1 MARVQKTATKTV
13 TKKASSIPATY
24 DPKKIEPILQK
35 KWEKEKPFKALASGK
50 TKKKPF
56 YVLSMIPYPSGIGL
70 HIGHPRSYTATDIVA
85 RKKRMEGFNV
95 LNPMGYDAFGLPA
108 EQFAIQNQVH
118 PKKAVA
124 INVKT
129 FEGQLKRLGFSFDWD
144 RKINTTDPG
153 YYKWTQWIFLK
164 LYNSYYDTSKKK
176 ALSIDELV
184 KIFEKKGNQ
193 SINAFISDQVSNFTK
208 DDWKKMSPLQK
219 QEVLMKYRLAY
230 EGVAQVNWCE
240 ALGTVLAND
249 EVVDSK
255 EGPVSERGGYPVTK
269 KNVRQWFLRITAY
282 ADRLLSGLDTIAWP
296 NHIKEIEKNWIGK
309 SEGAEILFN
318 LNVPGQAEGKHSVTV
333 FTTRPDTL
341 LGVTFLAVSAELAQ
355 TWLNVGWQT
364 TGDVKEYIENVIKD
378 HEKSDFD
385 ASKEKTG
392 IFTQIFATHPG
403 TQEKIPVWIANYV
416 LPGYGTGAIMGVPA
430 HDERDYE
437 FAQTYNLPI
446 KNVIDPIFVRADV
459 KDATNFTP
467 KNKIVAL
474 VEAPD
479 GKVLTINWGSAL
491 GGRLLVGGTIE
502 NGEQPGETAL
512 RELQEETGYC
522 NGQVISVGEE
532 IFDYKY
538 FATSKNTAH
547 QAFTCFVHIK
557 LKDLENKGDALE
569 DNEKGKFKVE
579 WIPKEQAKK
588 EIVEVLH
595 VYALEKFG
603 YNLPFSGEGIVARS
617 GVFSGLTSVQ
627 AKKEIT
633 KSVGG
638 KLVTRYKMRDAI
650 FARQRYWGEPVPLFK
665 DKEGIIHEVKKL
677 PLALPNTTSYEPT
690 GTGEGPLANITSWKK
705 AGYETNTMPGWAG
718 SSWYYLRYMDAQNKK
733 VFADPKEI
741 KYWNQVNVYLGGAE
755 HATGHLLYARFWHKV
770 LKDYG
775 LVPTEEPFK
784 QFVAHGLILASD
796 GRKISKRWGNGI
808 SPDEV
813 VATYGADTTRLY
825 IAFMGPYTESIPW
838 SDESIIGCRRFIE
851 RLYKKAQSALNE
863 KVSTSDAV
871 AEKAIHKLIDKVT
884 KDIESYS
891 FNTAVAKAME
901 TMNIIDSCKVSVKDF
916 SLMLQVLNPFIP
928 HVTEY
933 LFKEC
938 GNKEGIHTS
947 SWPKA
952 NKKLLIDDQI
962 TIGVQVNG
970 KLRGTITVPTN
981 SLENVVKKAALNED
995 NVLKYLEGKEVIKV
1009 VYVPNRIIN
1018 IVIKP

>member
-1 MARVQKTATKTV
+1 MARVQKTATKT
-13 TKKASSIPATY
+13 ASSIPVTY

-50 TKKKPF
+50 TKKKAF
-56 YVLSMIPYPSGIGL
+56 YVLCMFPYPSGVGL
-70 HIGHPRSYTATDIVA
+70 HVGHPRSYLATDILA

-108 EQFAIQNQVH
+108 EQFAVQNKVH

-124 INVKT
+124 MNVAT
-129 FEGQLKRLGFSFDWD
+129 FEKQLKKLGFSFDWD
-144 RKINTTDPG
+144 RKVNTTDEE

-164 LYNSYYDTSKKK
+164 LYNSYYDTTKQK
-176 ALSIDELV
+176 ALPIDGLV
-184 KIFEKKGNQ
+184 KIFEKSGNENL
-193 SINAFISDQVSNFTK
+193 SAFVSDKVLRFDKNE
-208 DDWKKMSPLQK
+208 WKKMSPLEK
-219 QEVLMKYRLAY
+219 QEMLMKYRLAY

-249 EVVDSK
+249 EIVDGK
-255 EGPVSERGGYPVTK
+255 DGPVSERGGYPVTK
-269 KNVRQWFLRITAY
+269 KNIRQWFLRITAY

-296 NHIKEIEKNWIGK
+296 NHVKEIEKNWIGK
-309 SEGAEILFN
+309 SEGAEIVFTLH
-318 LNVPGQAEGKHSVTV
+318 VPGQPEGKHEVTV

-341 LGVTFLAVSAELAQ
+341 FGATFLAVSAELAQ

-364 TGDVKEYIENVIKD
+364 TADVKEYIENVIKD

-385 ASKEKTG
+385 ASKDKTG
-392 IFTQIFATHPG
+392 VFTRIFATHPG
-403 TQEKIPVWIANYV
+403 TQEKIPVWVANYV

-430 HDERDYE
+430 HDERDFE
-437 FAQTYNLPI
+437 FAQKYNLPI
-446 KNVIDPIFVRADV
+446 TNVIDPVFIRADV

-467 KNKIVAL
+467 KNKIVAF

-479 GKVLTINWGSAL
+479 GKVLTINWGPEL

-502 NGEQPGETAL
+502 DGEQPGETAL

-522 NGQVISVGEE
+522 NGEVVSIGEE

-547 QAFTCFVHIK
+547 QAFTRFVHIK
-557 LKDLENKGDALE
+557 LKDLESKGDALE

-579 WIPKEQAKK
+579 WISKEQAKK

-603 YNLPFSGEGIVARS
+603 YNVPFSGEGVVARS
-617 GVFSGLTSVQ
+617 GVFSGLTSAQ

-650 FARQRYWGEPVPLFK
+650 FARQRYWGEPIPLYK
-665 DKEGIIHEVKKL
+665 DKEGLIHEVKKL
-677 PLALPNTTSYEPT
+677 PLTLPNVASYEPT
-690 GTGEGPLANITSWKK
+690 GTGEGPLANIASWKK
-705 AGYETNTMPGWAG
+705 AGYESNTMPGWAG
-718 SSWYYLRYMDAQNKK
+718 SSWYYLRYMDVQNKK

-755 HATGHLLYARFWHKV
+755 HATGHLLYARFWHK
-770 LKDYG
+770 LLRDYG

-784 QFVAHGLILASD
+784 QFVTHGMILASD
-796 GRKISKRWGNGI
+796 GRKMSKRWGNVVN
-808 SPDEV
+808 PDDV
-813 VATYGADTTRLY
+813 IATYGADTERLY
-825 IAFMGPYTESIPW
+825 TAFMGPYGESIPW
-838 SDESIIGCRRFIE
+838 SEESIIGCRRFIE
-851 RLYKKAQSALNE
+851 RLYKKAQVVLSE
-863 KVSTSDAV
+863 KVLKSDTV

-901 TMNIIDSCKVSVKDF
+901 TMNVIDSCKVSAKDF
-916 SLMLQVLNPFIP
+916 SLMLQILNPFIP

-952 NKKLLIDDQI
+952 NKKLLVDDEI
-962 TIGVQVNG
+962 TIGVQING
-970 KLRGTITVPTN
+970 KLRGAVTVPTN
-981 SLENVVKKAALNED
+981 SLEDVVKKAALNEN
-995 NVLKYLEGKEVIKV
+995 NVLKYLDGKEIIKV

-1018 IVIKP
+1018 IVIKA